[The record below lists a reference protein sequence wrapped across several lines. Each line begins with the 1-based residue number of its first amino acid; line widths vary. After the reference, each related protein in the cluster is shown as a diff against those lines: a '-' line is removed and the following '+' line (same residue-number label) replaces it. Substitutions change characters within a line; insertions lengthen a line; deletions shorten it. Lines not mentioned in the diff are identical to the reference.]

1 VGEMM
6 STPVPALTQRAR
18 SCVSTFKGR
27 TAHQHKPI
35 GLKKKTATGCT
46 IAGHELGL
54 GQQLDG
60 RDEEGEGLTTAG
72 PGSGENVVAA
82 ESVGNGECLDLGHPC
97 HVHLLQRIA
106 RLVRQLQGPERV
118 VRQDTLE
125 SCTNKVLFIPM
136 LVI

>member
-1 VGEMM
+1 MGEMM

-18 SCVSTFKGR
+18 SCISTIKGR

-35 GLKKKTATGCT
+35 GLKYGT

-125 SCTNKVLFIPM
+125 SCTNKVGDCSFPC
-136 LVI
+136 